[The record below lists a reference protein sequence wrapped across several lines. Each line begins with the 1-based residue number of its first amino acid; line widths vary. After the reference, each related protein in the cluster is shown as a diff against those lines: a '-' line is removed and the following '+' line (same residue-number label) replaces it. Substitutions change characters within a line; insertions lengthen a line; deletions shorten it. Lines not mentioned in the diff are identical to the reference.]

1 MSNLL
6 DEAQKTSESSFL
18 SWIIPSID
26 VKEDSHV
33 KNLEE
38 ILSFLNLGEDWDLW
52 SG

>member
-1 MSNLL
+1 MVSSTMSNLL

-38 ILSFLNLGEDWDLW
+38 ILSCMFT
-52 SG
+52 SQ